1 MDLYRSRK
9 EKLDLLDEALNS
21 FDGNVITAV
30 SVGGSSGILGYARKF
45 FFLRYFI
52 HYFLPLHFQ
61 LHPFH
66 HFSALV
72 IIVVGYILVR

>member
-1 MDLYRSRK
+1 MTLLQQVRHDRFRAADPVLTVRRLMNGEPVTMDLYRSRK

-45 FFLRYFI
+45 FF
-52 HYFLPLHFQ
+52 
-61 LHPFH
+61 
-66 HFSALV
+66 
-72 IIVVGYILVR
+72 